1 MTEGRATENLRA
13 RGASTALAAVAA
25 VALVGVVP
33 AAASAAR
40 TYSVTASGTV
50 KLTKREPATKKI
62 EQKGTVTG
70 QPFGKGTLT
79 LRSRLAG
86 RKQLEYSIRLVT
98 PHGTVTGSGAATLRA
113 SGSQADYV
121 GTLRITGGTR
131 RYAKIRRSTLRV
143 AGRGDSAARTTT
155 VRITGRARY

>member
-1 MTEGRATENLRA
+1 MTEGRVTENFRRRA
-13 RGASTALAAVAA
+13 ASPVALAGAVAVLA
-25 VALVGVVP
+25 GAP
-33 AAASAAR
+33 AASAAK
-40 TYSVTASGTV
+40 TYKVSASGKV

-70 QPFGKGTLT
+70 TPFGKGTLT

-98 PHGTVTGSGAATLRA
+98 AHGVVTGSGTATLKA

-121 GTLRITGGTR
+121 GTMRITGGTR
-131 RYAKIRRSTLRV
+131 KYARISRSTLRV
-143 AGRGDSAARTTT
+143 SGVGDSAARTTT
-155 VRITGRARY
+155 VRITGSARY